1 MKEEL
6 YQWIWNLAVFYI
18 LFTAILHL
26 APDGKYEKYVRF
38 FMGLLLI
45 FMMSTPV
52 FALFG
57 KGQELAESF
66 QLFYE
71 KQAERGTG
79 TVCPAE
85 NLSPEKLSSGAS
97 QKNPGI
103 FAEYWNRSAEC
114 GSKYKRGE
122 NTGRDHRKGRTCA
135 GTERK
140 DC

>member
-57 KGQELAESF
+57 KGQELAGNF
-66 QLFYE
+66 QMFYE
-71 KQAERGTG
+71 K
-79 TVCPAE
+79 E
-85 NLSPEKLSSGAS
+85 NR
-97 QKNPGI
+97 QK
-103 FAEYWNRSAEC
+103 E
-114 GSKYKRGE
+114 
-122 NTGRDHRKGRTCA
+122 
-135 GTERK
+135 
-140 DC
+140 

>member
-57 KGQELAESF
+57 KGQELAGNF
-66 QLFYE
+66 QMFYE
-71 KQAERGTG
+71 K
-79 TVCPAE
+79 E
-85 NLSPEKLSSGAS
+85 NRQKEEQELYALQKLCLQKSYLLELRKKIRDRNMPVHSP
-97 QKNPGI
+97 
-103 FAEYWNRSAEC
+103 
-114 GSKYKRGE
+114 
-122 NTGRDHRKGRTCA
+122 
-135 GTERK
+135 
-140 DC
+140 